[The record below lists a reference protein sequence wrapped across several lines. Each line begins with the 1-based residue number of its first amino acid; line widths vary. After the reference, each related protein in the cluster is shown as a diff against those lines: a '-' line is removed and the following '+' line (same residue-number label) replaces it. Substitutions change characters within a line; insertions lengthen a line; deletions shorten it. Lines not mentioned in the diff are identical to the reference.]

1 MGSIGQKTLTTADII
16 REIVGPDSYTNTEQ
30 YRSISTASST
40 NFEQYK
46 QNKDEI
52 QRLQEQLKAESSPK
66 PKSEWDIEDEIQA
79 MVGNKP
85 MKYTEKGKEIDA
97 RITELYKQNK
107 EVEDK
112 WSAASQRVRQM
123 DEEQSFTQK
132 QLFLQNP
139 DNSLSSNVKD
149 SYKGFK
155 INESTTPYVDTA
167 LKEGKAFVVEM
178 SPKRYLQ
185 EIAYNIFDRATLE
198 SSLRGTSTA
207 SVQRYMNMMK
217 KGVKFDTPYLNYKD
231 QQQEGRHRAIAAY
244 LLGYKRIPVII
255 MRK

>member
-16 REIVGPDSYTNTEQ
+16 REIAGPDSYTNTEQ
-30 YRSISTASST
+30 YRSIATSSSS
-40 NFEQYK
+40 NFEESK
-46 QNKDEI
+46 RIKEEI
-52 QRLQEQLKAESSPK
+52 QELKEQLKAESSPK

-85 MKYTEKGKEIDA
+85 MNYTEKGKEIDD
-97 RITELYKQNK
+97 RITELYKREK
-107 EVEDK
+107 EIEDN
-112 WSAASQRVRQM
+112 WTRASQKVRQM
-123 DEEQSFTQK
+123 DEEQSTIQK
-132 QLFLQNP
+132 ELFRQNT
-139 DNSLSSNVKD
+139 DGSVSSNVKD

-155 INESTTPYVDTA
+155 VNESTTPYVDTA

-198 SSLRGTSTA
+198 SSLRGASA
-207 SVQRYMNMMK
+207 SSVQKYMNMMK
-217 KGVKFDTPYLNYKD
+217 KGVKFDTPYLNYRD

-244 LLGYKRIPVII
+244 LLGYKRIPVIV